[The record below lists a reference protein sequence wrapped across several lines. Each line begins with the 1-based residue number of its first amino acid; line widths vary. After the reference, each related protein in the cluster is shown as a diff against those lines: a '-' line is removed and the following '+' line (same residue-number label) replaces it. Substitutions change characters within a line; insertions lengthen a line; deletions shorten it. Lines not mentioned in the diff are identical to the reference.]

1 MNPKHHFDFEF
12 YNNMKIIKIIFHKTN
27 ADHLKKIFL
36 VICTRQEKISRFY
49 VGRDGI
55 NYLGGGGGG
64 GKLDAQPR
72 RSKGTN

>member
-1 MNPKHHFDFEF
+1 M
-12 YNNMKIIKIIFHKTN
+12 
-27 ADHLKKIFL
+27 
-36 VICTRQEKISRFY
+36 Q
-49 VGRDGI
+49 GRDGI